1 MIKTIIFDLGN
12 VVLSFDPMLICEK
25 IARYSEYSGNDVYQL
40 GFNSDLFELY
50 DRGKIRSEDLFQWI
64 LRRFNINIS
73 YDMFKSIWSDIFS
86 LNDSVERL
94 VSDLKKN
101 GYYLVLLSNTNELHF
116 DFIRENF
123 KVIEMFDDLVLSY
136 RVGYSKPNKEI
147 FREALKRASS
157 YPEECVYVDDIE
169 DFCKAAE
176 DLGINSI
183 LYRSTEQLIKGLK
196 ELGVM
201 IG

>member
-25 IARYSEYSGNDVYQL
+25 IARYSGYSGNDVYQL

>member
-12 VVLSFDPMLICEK
+12 VVLRFDHMLICEK
-25 IARYSEYSGNDVYQL
+25 IARYSRYSSDDVYKL

-64 LRRFNINIS
+64 LRRFDINIS
-73 YDMFKSIWSDIFS
+73 YDMFKSVWSDIFS
-86 LNDSVERL
+86 LNDSVETV
-94 VSDLKKN
+94 VSALKNN

-123 KVIEMFDDLVLSY
+123 RVIELFDDIVLSY
-136 RVGYSKPNKEI
+136 RIGYSKPHKEI
-147 FREALKRASS
+147 FIEALKRAGSS
-157 YPEECVYVDDIE
+157 PEECIYVDDIE
-169 DFCKAAE
+169 EFSKAAE

-183 LYRSTEQLIKGLK
+183 VYRSTEQLIKGLK
-196 ELGVM
+196 KLGVKT
-201 IG
+201 G